1 VSATTQ
7 PNDRRRRSRTLIP
20 WDARASTTGEVHL
33 VDPYA
38 TAIVGV
44 AQQFPGTTFTLD
56 YADADGRPIALCL
69 HALLL
74 RAGWHQLSDV
84 GPAPGFSRRGLILW
98 TPSATLALVTALAE
112 ALGELFAVQVVE
124 RHDGGPVAVT
134 VGLATW
140 SSARGVAPRVSSALR
155 SEPDPL

>member
-1 VSATTQ
+1 MPWAA
-7 PNDRRRRSRTLIP
+7 RTG
-20 WDARASTTGEVHL
+20 TTGEVHL

-38 TAIVGV
+38 TAIVVV

-69 HALLL
+69 RALLL

-98 TPSATLALVTALAE
+98 TPSATLALVTALAQT
-112 ALGELFAVQVVE
+112 LGELFAVQVVE

-140 SSARGVAPRVSSALR
+140 STARGVSPRVSSWLR
-155 SEPDPL
+155 SESDTP

>member
-1 VSATTQ
+1 MSAATQ
-7 PNDRRRRSRTLIP
+7 PDDRRPRSRTLIP
-20 WDARASTTGEVHL
+20 WDARASGTGDVHL
-33 VDPYA
+33 DDRYA
-38 TAIVGV
+38 TAIVSV
-44 AQQFPGTTFTLD
+44 AQRFPATTFTVD

-69 HALLL
+69 RGLLL

-84 GPAPGFSRRGLILW
+84 GPAPGFSRRGLVLW

-140 SSARGVAPRVSSALR
+140 SSARGVVPRVSSALR
-155 SEPDPL
+155 SEPDAR

>member
-1 VSATTQ
+1 MPWAA
-7 PNDRRRRSRTLIP
+7 RTG
-20 WDARASTTGEVHL
+20 TTGEVHL

-38 TAIVGV
+38 TAIVVV
-44 AQQFPGTTFTLD
+44 AQQFPGTPFTLD

-98 TPSATLALVTALAE
+98 TPSATLALGRHSPRRSVSCSGSRSSSGTTA
-112 ALGELFAVQVVE
+112 V
-124 RHDGGPVAVT
+124 P
-134 VGLATW
+134 
-140 SSARGVAPRVSSALR
+140 
-155 SEPDPL
+155 